1 MHSFSLGERT
11 WQMNGGHVL
20 VEGLVAHGVNTA
32 FAVPGESYLEVLD
45 ALYEKSDQIRLIG
58 CRQEGGAAY
67 MAEAYGRLTG
77 QPGICFVTRGPGATN
92 ASIGIHTAAQG
103 STPLVLFIGQVPT
116 SHQGYEAFQEMDY
129 TAFFGGVAKWVTEV
143 THPDQIPEIIN
154 HAFTVATSDRPGPVV
169 IALPED
175 VLREETEKKI
185 IPVTPI
191 KDNSISEQEVQ
202 EIMANLQEA
211 KKPVL
216 LVGGG
221 GWTATGRENLCRF
234 AEKQN
239 LPVVV
244 GFRRQ
249 DLMDNNSSC
258 YAGEAGVAMPPAVRQ
273 TLDEADVLLA
283 VGVRFG
289 EMTTD
294 AYTLFQ
300 DRKQK
305 ILHVHSSEA
314 EFDKVIKADLHI
326 RSNPNLAI
334 AELLEMPNLG
344 EGRELWREETRNR
357 FLSTHIVPATAIGV
371 DMAAATAYLQEVLPE
386 DVIITN
392 GAGNFSV
399 WPNKFFYYG
408 SKARLLA
415 PQNGTM
421 GYGLP
426 AAISAKVAAPERV
439 VVCFAGDGDF
449 QMNMQELGSA
459 MQEEAQPIVL
469 IVNNSMYGT
478 IRMHQERRYP
488 ARVVGTDI
496 KNPDFVSIARAYGFY
511 SERVANIEEFKTAF
525 DNALSSK
532 TGAVLDLVVDPEML
546 TPQQSITQARLL
558 NER

>member
-1 MHSFSLGERT
+1 
-11 WQMNGGHVL
+11 MNGGHLL
-20 VEGLVAHGVNTA
+20 VEGLVSHGVNTA

-103 STPLVLFIGQVPT
+103 STPLILFIGQVPT
-116 SHQGYEAFQEMDY
+116 SHLGYEAFQEMDY
-129 TAFFGGVAKWVTEV
+129 TAFFGGIAKWVTEI
-143 THPDQIPEIIN
+143 THPDQIPEVIN
-154 HAFTVATSDRPGPVV
+154 KAFRIATSDRPGPVV

-175 VLREETEKKI
+175 VLGEETEKTI
-185 IPVTPI
+185 IPFELT
-191 KDNSISEQEVQ
+191 KDHSISEQEVQ
-202 EIMANLQEA
+202 EIMTILEEA

-216 LVGGG
+216 LAGGG
-221 GWTATGRENLCRF
+221 GWTTIGRENLCRF

-258 YAGEAGVAMPPAVRQ
+258 YAGEAGVAMPPPVRQ
-273 TLDEADVLLA
+273 TLDEADVILA

-289 EMTTD
+289 EMTTN

-300 DRKQK
+300 NQSQK
-305 ILHVHSSEA
+305 ILHVHASEA
-314 EFDKVIKADLHI
+314 EFDKVVKADLHI
-326 RSNPNLAI
+326 RSNPNLAV
-334 AELLEMPNLG
+334 AALLEMPSIADSK
-344 EGRELWREETRNR
+344 EQWREETRNR
-357 FLSTHIVPATAIGV
+357 FLSTHKVPTAITGV

-399 WPNKFFYYG
+399 WPNKFFLYG
-408 SKARLLA
+408 SSARLLA

-421 GYGLP
+421 GYGVP

-459 MQEEAQPIVL
+459 AQEEAQPIVL

-488 ARVVGTDI
+488 ERVVGTDI

-511 SERVANIEEFKTAF
+511 SEQVTSIEEFKAAF
-525 DNALSSK
+525 DNALDSK
-532 TGAVLDLVVDPEML
+532 TGAVLDLIVDPEML
-546 TPQQSITQARLL
+546 TPQQSITQVRS
-558 NER
+558 RQG

>member
-1 MHSFSLGERT
+1 
-11 WQMNGGHVL
+11 MNGGHLL
-20 VEGLVAHGVNTA
+20 VEGLVSHGVNTA

-77 QPGICFVTRGPGATN
+77 QPGICFVTRGPGASN
-92 ASIGIHTAAQG
+92 ASIGVHTAAQG
-103 STPLVLFIGQVPT
+103 STPLILFIGQVPT
-116 SHQGYEAFQEMDY
+116 SHRGYEAFQEMDY
-129 TAFFGGVAKWVTEV
+129 TAFFGDTAKWVTEI
-143 THPDQIPEIIN
+143 THADQIPEVIN
-154 HAFTVATSDRPGPVV
+154 QAFTVATSDRPGPVV

-175 VLREETEKKI
+175 VLRESTEKTVI
-185 IPVTPI
+185 SFTPPE
-191 KDNSISEQEVQ
+191 DHSISEQEVQ
-202 EIMANLQEA
+202 EIMALLEEA

-221 GWTATGRENLCRF
+221 GWTTNGRENLCRF

-249 DLMDNNSSC
+249 DLMDNNSFC
-258 YAGEAGVAMPPAVRQ
+258 YAGEAGVAMPSPVRQ
-273 TLDEADVLLA
+273 TLDEADVVLA

-289 EMTTD
+289 EMTTN

-300 DRKQK
+300 NQNQNQK
-305 ILHVHSSEA
+305 ILHIHASEA
-314 EFDKVIKADLHI
+314 EFDKVIKADLHV
-326 RSNPNLAI
+326 RSNPNLAV
-334 AELLEMPNLG
+334 AALTEMPSSTD
-344 EGRELWREETRNR
+344 GREQWREEARNR
-357 FLSTHIVPATAIGV
+357 FLSTHKVPVATTGV

-399 WPNKFFYYG
+399 WPNKFFLYG
-408 SKARLLA
+408 SNARLLA

-426 AAISAKVAAPERV
+426 AAIAAKVVDPERA

-459 MQEEAQPIVL
+459 TQEEAQPIVL

-488 ARVVGTDI
+488 ERVVGTNI

-511 SERVANIEEFKTAF
+511 SEQVTSIEEFKAAF
-525 DNALSSK
+525 DKALNSR
-532 TGAVLDLVVDPEML
+532 TGAVLDLIVDPEML
-546 TPQQSITQARLL
+546 TPQQSITQARS
-558 NER
+558 RQG

>member
-1 MHSFSLGERT
+1 
-11 WQMNGGHVL
+11 MNGGHVL

-92 ASIGIHTAAQG
+92 ASIGVHTAAQG
-103 STPLVLFIGQVPT
+103 STPLILFIGQVPT

-143 THPDQIPEIIN
+143 THPDQIPETIN

-175 VLREETEKKI
+175 VLGEETEKKI

-221 GWTATGRENLCRF
+221 GWTAIGRENLCRF

-258 YAGEAGVAMPPAVRQ
+258 YAGEAGVAMPPPVRQ

-300 DRKQK
+300 DKKQK
-305 ILHVHSSEA
+305 IIHVHSSEA

-334 AELLEMPNLG
+334 AELLEMPNLE
-344 EGRELWREETRNR
+344 EGREQWREETRNR
-357 FLSTHIVPATAIGV
+357 FLSTHIVPAATIGV

-386 DVIITN
+386 DAIITN

-408 SKARLLA
+408 PKARLLA

-511 SERVANIEEFKTAF
+511 SERVANIEEFKAAF
-525 DNALSSK
+525 DNALNSK

>member
-1 MHSFSLGERT
+1 
-11 WQMNGGHVL
+11 MNGGHVL

-103 STPLVLFIGQVPT
+103 STPLILFIGQVPT

-143 THPDQIPEIIN
+143 THPDQIPETIN

-221 GWTATGRENLCRF
+221 GWTATGRENLCCF

-258 YAGEAGVAMPPAVRQ
+258 YAGEAGVAMPSAVRQ

-357 FLSTHIVPATAIGV
+357 FLSTHIVPAATIGV

-421 GYGLP
+421 GYGIP

-496 KNPDFVSIARAYGFY
+496 KNPDFISIARAYGFY
-511 SERVANIEEFKTAF
+511 SERVTNIEEFKTAF
-525 DNALSSK
+525 DNALNSK

>member
-1 MHSFSLGERT
+1 
-11 WQMNGGHVL
+11 MNGGHLL
-20 VEGLVAHGVNTA
+20 VEGLASHGVNTA

-92 ASIGIHTAAQG
+92 ASIGVHTAAQG
-103 STPLVLFIGQVPT
+103 STPLILFIGQVPT
-116 SHQGYEAFQEMDY
+116 SHLGYEAFQEMDY
-129 TAFFGGVAKWVTEV
+129 TAFFGGIAKWVTEI
-143 THPDQIPEIIN
+143 THPDQIPEVIN
-154 HAFTVATSDRPGPVV
+154 KAFKIATSDRPGPVV

-175 VLREETEKKI
+175 VLREKTEKTI
-185 IPVTPI
+185 IPFEPT
-191 KDNSISEQEVQ
+191 KDHSISEQEVQ
-202 EIMANLQEA
+202 EIMTILQEA

-216 LVGGG
+216 LAGGG
-221 GWTATGRENLCRF
+221 GWTTRGRENLCRF

-258 YAGEAGVAMPPAVRQ
+258 YAGEAGVAMPPPVRQ
-273 TLDEADVLLA
+273 TLDEADVILA

-289 EMTTD
+289 EMTTN

-300 DRKQK
+300 NQSQK
-305 ILHVHSSEA
+305 ILHIHASEA
-314 EFDKVIKADLHI
+314 EFDKVVKADLHI
-326 RSNPNLAI
+326 RSNPNLAV
-334 AELLEMPNLG
+334 AALLGTPSMADTKEQ
-344 EGRELWREETRNR
+344 WREETRNR
-357 FLSTHIVPATAIGV
+357 FLSTHKVPTAITGV

-399 WPNKFFYYG
+399 WPNKFFLYG
-408 SKARLLA
+408 SSARLLA

-421 GYGLP
+421 GYGVP
-426 AAISAKVAAPERV
+426 AAVSAKVAAPERV

-459 MQEEAQPIVL
+459 AQEDAQPIVL

-488 ARVVGTDI
+488 ERVVGTDI

-511 SERVANIEEFKTAF
+511 SEQVTSIEEFKAAF
-525 DNALSSK
+525 DNALDSK
-532 TGAVLDLVVDPEML
+532 TGAVLDLIVDPEML
-546 TPQQSITQARLL
+546 TPQQSITQARSVH
-558 NER
+558 ER

>member
-1 MHSFSLGERT
+1 
-11 WQMNGGHVL
+11 MNGGHLL
-20 VEGLVAHGVNTA
+20 VEGLVSHGVNTA

-45 ALYEKSDQIRLIG
+45 ALYEKSDQIRLVG

-92 ASIGIHTAAQG
+92 ASIGVHTAAQG
-103 STPLVLFIGQVPT
+103 STPLILFIGQVPT
-116 SHQGYEAFQEMDY
+116 SHLGYEAFQEMDY
-129 TAFFGGVAKWVTEV
+129 TAFFGGIAKWVTEI
-143 THPDQIPEIIN
+143 THPDQIPEVIN
-154 HAFTVATSDRPGPVV
+154 KAFKIATSDRPGPVV

-175 VLREETEKKI
+175 VLGEKTEKTI
-185 IPVTPI
+185 IPFEPT
-191 KDNSISEQEVQ
+191 KDHSISEQEVQ
-202 EIMANLQEA
+202 EIMTILQEA

-216 LVGGG
+216 LAGGG
-221 GWTATGRENLCRF
+221 GWTTIGRENLCRF

-258 YAGEAGVAMPPAVRQ
+258 YAGEAGVAMPPPVRQ
-273 TLDEADVLLA
+273 TLDEADVILA

-289 EMTTD
+289 EMTTN

-300 DRKQK
+300 NQSQK
-305 ILHVHSSEA
+305 ILHIHASEA
-314 EFDKVIKADLHI
+314 EFDKVVKADLHI
-326 RSNPNLAI
+326 RSNSNLAV
-334 AELLEMPNLG
+334 AALLEMPSIADTKKQ
-344 EGRELWREETRNR
+344 WREETRNR
-357 FLSTHIVPATAIGV
+357 FLSTHKVPTATTGV

-399 WPNKFFYYG
+399 WPNKFFLYG
-408 SKARLLA
+408 SSARLLA

-421 GYGLP
+421 GYGVP

-488 ARVVGTDI
+488 ERVVGTDI

-511 SERVANIEEFKTAF
+511 SEQVTSIEEFKTAF
-525 DNALSSK
+525 DNALDSK
-532 TGAVLDLVVDPEML
+532 TGAVLDLIVDPEML
-546 TPQQSITQARLL
+546 TPQQSITQARS
-558 NER
+558 RQG

>member
-1 MHSFSLGERT
+1 
-11 WQMNGGHVL
+11 MNGGHLL
-20 VEGLVAHGVNTA
+20 VEGLVSHGVNTA

-103 STPLVLFIGQVPT
+103 STPLILFIGQVPT
-116 SHQGYEAFQEMDY
+116 SHLGYEAFQEMDY
-129 TAFFGGVAKWVTEV
+129 TAFFGGIAKWVTEI
-143 THPDQIPEIIN
+143 THPDQIPEVIN
-154 HAFTVATSDRPGPVV
+154 KAFRIATSDRPGPVV

-175 VLREETEKKI
+175 VLGEETEKTI
-185 IPVTPI
+185 IPFELT
-191 KDNSISEQEVQ
+191 KDHSISEQEVQ
-202 EIMANLQEA
+202 EIMTILAEA

-216 LVGGG
+216 LAGGG
-221 GWTATGRENLCRF
+221 GWTTIGRENLCRF

-258 YAGEAGVAMPPAVRQ
+258 YAGEAGVAMPPPVRQ
-273 TLDEADVLLA
+273 TLDEADVILA

-289 EMTTD
+289 EMTTN

-300 DRKQK
+300 NQSQK
-305 ILHVHSSEA
+305 ILHVHASEA
-314 EFDKVIKADLHI
+314 EFDKVVKADLHI
-326 RSNPNLAI
+326 RSNPNLAV
-334 AELLEMPNLG
+334 AALLEMPSIADSK
-344 EGRELWREETRNR
+344 EQWREETRNR
-357 FLSTHIVPATAIGV
+357 FLSTHKVPTAITGV

-399 WPNKFFYYG
+399 WPNKFFLYG
-408 SKARLLA
+408 SSARLLA

-421 GYGLP
+421 GYGVP

-459 MQEEAQPIVL
+459 AQEEAQPIVL

-488 ARVVGTDI
+488 ERVVGTDI

-511 SERVANIEEFKTAF
+511 SEQVTSIEEFKAAF
-525 DNALSSK
+525 DNALDSK
-532 TGAVLDLVVDPEML
+532 TGAVLDLIVDPEML
-546 TPQQSITQARLL
+546 TPQQSITQVRS
-558 NER
+558 RQG

>member
-1 MHSFSLGERT
+1 
-11 WQMNGGHVL
+11 MNGGHLL
-20 VEGLVAHGVNTA
+20 VEGLVSHGVNTA

-45 ALYEKSDQIRLIG
+45 ALYEKSDQIRLVG

-103 STPLVLFIGQVPT
+103 STPLILFIGQVPT
-116 SHQGYEAFQEMDY
+116 SHLGFEAFQEMDY
-129 TAFFGGVAKWVTEV
+129 TAFFGGIAKWVTEI
-143 THPDQIPEIIN
+143 THPDQIPEVIN
-154 HAFTVATSDRPGPVV
+154 KAFRIATSDRPGPVV

-175 VLREETEKKI
+175 VLGEETEKTI
-185 IPVTPI
+185 IPFELT
-191 KDNSISEQEVQ
+191 KDHSISEQEVQ
-202 EIMANLQEA
+202 EIMTILEEA

-216 LVGGG
+216 LAGGG
-221 GWTATGRENLCRF
+221 GWTTIGRENLCRF

-258 YAGEAGVAMPPAVRQ
+258 YAGEAGVAMPPPVRQ
-273 TLDEADVLLA
+273 TLDEADVILA

-289 EMTTD
+289 EMTTN

-300 DRKQK
+300 NQSQK
-305 ILHVHSSEA
+305 ILHVHASEA
-314 EFDKVIKADLHI
+314 EFDKVVKADLHI
-326 RSNPNLAI
+326 RSNPNLAV
-334 AELLEMPNLG
+334 AALLEMPSIADSK
-344 EGRELWREETRNR
+344 EQWREETRNR
-357 FLSTHIVPATAIGV
+357 FLSTHKVPTAITGV

-399 WPNKFFYYG
+399 WPNKFFLYG
-408 SKARLLA
+408 SSARLLA

-421 GYGLP
+421 GYGVP

-488 ARVVGTDI
+488 ERVVGTDI

-511 SERVANIEEFKTAF
+511 SEQVTSIEEFKAAF
-525 DNALSSK
+525 DNALDSK
-532 TGAVLDLVVDPEML
+532 TGAVLDLIVDPEML
-546 TPQQSITQARLL
+546 TPQQSITQVRS
-558 NER
+558 RQG

>member
-1 MHSFSLGERT
+1 
-11 WQMNGGHVL
+11 MNGGHLL
-20 VEGLVAHGVNTA
+20 VEGLVSHGVNTA

-45 ALYEKSDQIRLIG
+45 ALYEKSDQIRLVG

-103 STPLVLFIGQVPT
+103 STPLILFIGQVPT
-116 SHQGYEAFQEMDY
+116 SHLGYEAFQEMDY
-129 TAFFGGVAKWVTEV
+129 TAFFGGIAKWVTEI
-143 THPDQIPEIIN
+143 THPDQIPEVIN
-154 HAFTVATSDRPGPVV
+154 KAFRIATSDRPGPVV

-175 VLREETEKKI
+175 VLGEETEKTI
-185 IPVTPI
+185 IPFELT
-191 KDNSISEQEVQ
+191 KDHSISEQEVQ
-202 EIMANLQEA
+202 EIMTILEEA

-216 LVGGG
+216 LAGGG
-221 GWTATGRENLCRF
+221 GWTTIGRENLCRF

-258 YAGEAGVAMPPAVRQ
+258 YAGEAGVAMPPPVRQ
-273 TLDEADVLLA
+273 TLDEADVILA

-289 EMTTD
+289 EMTTN

-300 DRKQK
+300 NQSQK
-305 ILHVHSSEA
+305 ILHVHASEA
-314 EFDKVIKADLHI
+314 EFDKVVKADLHI
-326 RSNPNLAI
+326 RSNPNLAV
-334 AELLEMPNLG
+334 AALLEMPSIADSK
-344 EGRELWREETRNR
+344 EQWREETRNR
-357 FLSTHIVPATAIGV
+357 FLSTHKVPTAITGV

-399 WPNKFFYYG
+399 WPNKFFLYG
-408 SKARLLA
+408 SSARLLA

-421 GYGLP
+421 GYGVP

-459 MQEEAQPIVL
+459 AQEEAQPIVL

-488 ARVVGTDI
+488 ERVVGTDI

-511 SERVANIEEFKTAF
+511 SEQVTSIEEFKAAF
-525 DNALSSK
+525 DNALDSE
-532 TGAVLDLVVDPEML
+532 TGAVLDLIVDPEML
-546 TPQQSITQARLL
+546 TPQQSITQVRS
-558 NER
+558 RQG

>member
-1 MHSFSLGERT
+1 
-11 WQMNGGHVL
+11 MNGGHLL
-20 VEGLVAHGVNTA
+20 VEGLVSHGVNTA

-45 ALYEKSDQIRLIG
+45 ALYEKSDQIRLVG

-103 STPLVLFIGQVPT
+103 STPLILFIGQVPT
-116 SHQGYEAFQEMDY
+116 SHLGYEAFQEMDY
-129 TAFFGGVAKWVTEV
+129 TAFFGGIAKWVTEI
-143 THPDQIPEIIN
+143 THPDQIPEVIN
-154 HAFTVATSDRPGPVV
+154 KAFRIATSDRPGPVV

-175 VLREETEKKI
+175 VLGEETEKTI
-185 IPVTPI
+185 IPFELT
-191 KDNSISEQEVQ
+191 KDHSISEQEVQ
-202 EIMANLQEA
+202 EIMTILEEA

-216 LVGGG
+216 LAGGG
-221 GWTATGRENLCRF
+221 GWTTIGRENLCRF

-258 YAGEAGVAMPPAVRQ
+258 YAGEAGVAMPPPVRQ
-273 TLDEADVLLA
+273 TLDEADVILA

-289 EMTTD
+289 EMTTN

-300 DRKQK
+300 NQSQK
-305 ILHVHSSEA
+305 ILHVHASEA
-314 EFDKVIKADLHI
+314 EFDKVVKADLHI
-326 RSNPNLAI
+326 RSNPNLAV
-334 AELLEMPNLG
+334 AALLEMPSIADSK
-344 EGRELWREETRNR
+344 EQWREETRNR
-357 FLSTHIVPATAIGV
+357 FLSTHKVPTAITGV
-371 DMAAATAYLQEVLPE
+371 DMAAATAYLQEILPE

-399 WPNKFFYYG
+399 WPNKFFLYG
-408 SKARLLA
+408 SGARLLA

-421 GYGLP
+421 GYGVP

-459 MQEEAQPIVL
+459 AQEEAQPIVL

-488 ARVVGTDI
+488 ERVVGTDI

-511 SERVANIEEFKTAF
+511 SEQVTSIEEFKAAF
-525 DNALSSK
+525 DNALDSK
-532 TGAVLDLVVDPEML
+532 TGAVLDLIVDPEML
-546 TPQQSITQARLL
+546 TPQQSITQTRS
-558 NER
+558 RQG

>member
-1 MHSFSLGERT
+1 
-11 WQMNGGHVL
+11 MNGGHLL
-20 VEGLVAHGVNTA
+20 VEGLVSHGVNTA

-45 ALYEKSDQIRLIG
+45 ALYEKSDQIRLVG

-103 STPLVLFIGQVPT
+103 STPLILFIGQVPT
-116 SHQGYEAFQEMDY
+116 SHLGYEAFQEMDY
-129 TAFFGGVAKWVTEV
+129 TAFFGGIAKWVTEI
-143 THPDQIPEIIN
+143 THPDQIPEVIN
-154 HAFTVATSDRPGPVV
+154 KAFRIATSDRPGPVV

-175 VLREETEKKI
+175 VLGEETEKTI
-185 IPVTPI
+185 IPFELT
-191 KDNSISEQEVQ
+191 KDHSISEQEVQ
-202 EIMANLQEA
+202 EIMTILEEA

-216 LVGGG
+216 LAGGG
-221 GWTATGRENLCRF
+221 GWTTIGRENLCRF

-258 YAGEAGVAMPPAVRQ
+258 YAGEAGVAMPPPVRQ
-273 TLDEADVLLA
+273 TLDEADVILA

-289 EMTTD
+289 EMTTN

-300 DRKQK
+300 NQSQK
-305 ILHVHSSEA
+305 ILHVHASEA
-314 EFDKVIKADLHI
+314 EFDKVVKADLHI
-326 RSNPNLAI
+326 RSNPNLAV
-334 AELLEMPNLG
+334 AALLEMPSIADSK
-344 EGRELWREETRNR
+344 EQWREETRNR
-357 FLSTHIVPATAIGV
+357 FLSTHKVPTAITGV

-399 WPNKFFYYG
+399 WPNKFFLYG
-408 SKARLLA
+408 SSARLLA

-421 GYGLP
+421 GYGVP

-459 MQEEAQPIVL
+459 AQEEAQPIVL

-488 ARVVGTDI
+488 ERVVGTDI

-511 SERVANIEEFKTAF
+511 SEQVTSIEEFKAAF
-525 DNALSSK
+525 DNALDSK
-532 TGAVLDLVVDPEML
+532 TGAVLDLIVDPEML
-546 TPQQSITQARLL
+546 TPQQSITQARS
-558 NER
+558 RQG

>member
-1 MHSFSLGERT
+1 
-11 WQMNGGHVL
+11 MNGGHLL
-20 VEGLVAHGVNTA
+20 VEGLVSHGANTA

-92 ASIGIHTAAQG
+92 ASIGVHTAAQG
-103 STPLVLFIGQVPT
+103 STPLILFIGQVPT
-116 SHQGYEAFQEMDY
+116 SHLGYEAFQEMDY
-129 TAFFGGVAKWVTEV
+129 TAFFGGIAKWVTEI
-143 THPDQIPEIIN
+143 THPDQIPEVIN
-154 HAFTVATSDRPGPVV
+154 KAFKIATSDRPGPVV

-175 VLREETEKKI
+175 VLREKTEKTI
-185 IPVTPI
+185 IPFEPT
-191 KDNSISEQEVQ
+191 KDHSISEQEVQ
-202 EIMANLQEA
+202 EIMTTLQEA

-216 LVGGG
+216 LAGGG
-221 GWTATGRENLCRF
+221 GWTTIGRENLCRF

-258 YAGEAGVAMPPAVRQ
+258 YAGEAGVAMPPPVRQ
-273 TLDEADVLLA
+273 TLDEADVILA

-289 EMTTD
+289 EMTTN

-300 DRKQK
+300 NQSQK
-305 ILHVHSSEA
+305 ILHIHASEA
-314 EFDKVIKADLHI
+314 EFDKVVKADLHI
-326 RSNPNLAI
+326 RSNPNLAV
-334 AELLEMPNLG
+334 AALLEMPSIADTK
-344 EGRELWREETRNR
+344 EQWREETRNR
-357 FLSTHIVPATAIGV
+357 FLSTHKVPTAITGV
-371 DMAAATAYLQEVLPE
+371 DMAAATAYLQEILPE

-399 WPNKFFYYG
+399 WPNKFFLYG
-408 SKARLLA
+408 SSARLLA

-421 GYGLP
+421 GYGVP

-488 ARVVGTDI
+488 ERVVGTDI

-511 SERVANIEEFKTAF
+511 SEQVTSIEEFKAAF
-525 DNALSSK
+525 DNALDSK
-532 TGAVLDLVVDPEML
+532 TGAVLDLIVDPEML
-546 TPQQSITQARLL
+546 TPQQSITQARS
-558 NER
+558 RQG

>member
-1 MHSFSLGERT
+1 
-11 WQMNGGHVL
+11 MNGGHVL

-92 ASIGIHTAAQG
+92 ASIGVHTAAQG
-103 STPLVLFIGQVPT
+103 STPLILFIGQVPT

-185 IPVTPI
+185 IPVAPI

-221 GWTATGRENLCRF
+221 GWTAIGRENLCRF

-357 FLSTHIVPATAIGV
+357 FLSTHIVPSATIGV
-371 DMAAATAYLQEVLPE
+371 DMAAVTAYLQEVLPE

-525 DNALSSK
+525 DNALNSK

>member
-1 MHSFSLGERT
+1 
-11 WQMNGGHVL
+11 MNGGHLL
-20 VEGLVAHGVNTA
+20 VEGLVSHGVNTA

-45 ALYEKSDQIRLIG
+45 ALYEKSDQIRLVG

-103 STPLVLFIGQVPT
+103 STPLILFIGQVPT
-116 SHQGYEAFQEMDY
+116 SHLGYEAFQEMDY
-129 TAFFGGVAKWVTEV
+129 TAFFGGIAKWVTEI
-143 THPDQIPEIIN
+143 THPDQIPEVIN
-154 HAFTVATSDRPGPVV
+154 KAFRIATSDRPGPVV

-175 VLREETEKKI
+175 VLGEETEKTI
-185 IPVTPI
+185 IPFELT
-191 KDNSISEQEVQ
+191 KDHSISEQEVQ
-202 EIMANLQEA
+202 EIMTILEEA

-216 LVGGG
+216 LAGGG
-221 GWTATGRENLCRF
+221 GWTTIGRENLCRF

-258 YAGEAGVAMPPAVRQ
+258 YAGEAGVAMPPPVRQ
-273 TLDEADVLLA
+273 TLDEADVILA

-289 EMTTD
+289 EMTTN

-300 DRKQK
+300 NQSQK
-305 ILHVHSSEA
+305 ILHVHASEA
-314 EFDKVIKADLHI
+314 EFDKVVKADLHI
-326 RSNPNLAI
+326 RSNPNLAV
-334 AELLEMPNLG
+334 AALLEMPSIADSK
-344 EGRELWREETRNR
+344 EQWREETRNR
-357 FLSTHIVPATAIGV
+357 FLSTHKVPTAITGV

-399 WPNKFFYYG
+399 WPNKFFLYG
-408 SKARLLA
+408 SSARLLA

-421 GYGLP
+421 GYGVP

-488 ARVVGTDI
+488 ERVVGTDI

-511 SERVANIEEFKTAF
+511 SEQVTSIEEFKAAF
-525 DNALSSK
+525 DNALDSK
-532 TGAVLDLVVDPEML
+532 TGAVLDLIVDPEML
-546 TPQQSITQARLL
+546 TPQQSITQVRS
-558 NER
+558 RQG

>member
-1 MHSFSLGERT
+1 
-11 WQMNGGHVL
+11 MNGGHLL
-20 VEGLVAHGVNTA
+20 VEGLASHGVNTA

-92 ASIGIHTAAQG
+92 ASIGVHTAAQG
-103 STPLVLFIGQVPT
+103 STPLILFIGQVPT
-116 SHQGYEAFQEMDY
+116 SHLGYEAFQEMDY
-129 TAFFGGVAKWVTEV
+129 TAFFGGIAKWVTEI
-143 THPDQIPEIIN
+143 THPDQIPEVIN
-154 HAFTVATSDRPGPVV
+154 KAFKIATSDRPGPVV

-175 VLREETEKKI
+175 VLREKTEKTI
-185 IPVTPI
+185 IPLEPT
-191 KDNSISEQEVQ
+191 KDHSISEQEVQ
-202 EIMANLQEA
+202 EIMTILQEA

-216 LVGGG
+216 LAGGG
-221 GWTATGRENLCRF
+221 GWTTRGRENLCRF

-258 YAGEAGVAMPPAVRQ
+258 YAGEAGVAMPPPVRQ
-273 TLDEADVLLA
+273 TLDEADVILA
-283 VGVRFG
+283 IGVRFG
-289 EMTTD
+289 EMTTN

-300 DRKQK
+300 NQSQK
-305 ILHVHSSEA
+305 ILHIHASEA
-314 EFDKVIKADLHI
+314 EFDKVVKADLHI
-326 RSNPNLAI
+326 RSNPNLAV
-334 AELLEMPNLG
+334 AALLGTPSMADTKEQ
-344 EGRELWREETRNR
+344 WREETRNR
-357 FLSTHIVPATAIGV
+357 FLSTHKVPTAITGV

-399 WPNKFFYYG
+399 WPNKFFLYG
-408 SKARLLA
+408 SSARLLA

-421 GYGLP
+421 GYGVP

-459 MQEEAQPIVL
+459 AQEDAQPIVL

-488 ARVVGTDI
+488 ERVVGTDI

-511 SERVANIEEFKTAF
+511 SEQVTSIEEFKAAF
-525 DNALSSK
+525 DNALDSK
-532 TGAVLDLVVDPEML
+532 TGAVLDLIVDPEML
-546 TPQQSITQARLL
+546 TPQQSITQARSVH
-558 NER
+558 ER

>member
-1 MHSFSLGERT
+1 
-11 WQMNGGHVL
+11 MNGGHLL
-20 VEGLVAHGVNTA
+20 VEGLVSHGVNTA

-45 ALYEKSDQIRLIG
+45 ALYEKSDQIRLVG

-103 STPLVLFIGQVPT
+103 STPLILFIGQVPT
-116 SHQGYEAFQEMDY
+116 SHLGFEAFQEMDY
-129 TAFFGGVAKWVTEV
+129 TAFFGGIAKWVTEI
-143 THPDQIPEIIN
+143 THPDQIPEVIN
-154 HAFTVATSDRPGPVV
+154 KAFRIATSDRPGPVV

-175 VLREETEKKI
+175 VLGEETEKTI
-185 IPVTPI
+185 IPFELT
-191 KDNSISEQEVQ
+191 KDHSISEQEVQ
-202 EIMANLQEA
+202 EIMTILEEA

-216 LVGGG
+216 LAGGG
-221 GWTATGRENLCRF
+221 GWTTIGRENLCRF

-258 YAGEAGVAMPPAVRQ
+258 YAGEAGVAMPPPVRQ
-273 TLDEADVLLA
+273 TLDEADVILA

-289 EMTTD
+289 EMTTN

-300 DRKQK
+300 NQSQK
-305 ILHVHSSEA
+305 ILHVHASEA
-314 EFDKVIKADLHI
+314 EFDKVVKADLHI
-326 RSNPNLAI
+326 RSNPNLAV
-334 AELLEMPNLG
+334 AALLEMPSIADSK
-344 EGRELWREETRNR
+344 EQWREETRNR
-357 FLSTHIVPATAIGV
+357 FLSTHKVPTAITGV

-399 WPNKFFYYG
+399 WPNKFFLYG
-408 SKARLLA
+408 SSARLLA

-421 GYGLP
+421 GYGVP
-426 AAISAKVAAPERV
+426 AAISAKVVAPERV

-459 MQEEAQPIVL
+459 AQEEAQPIVL

-488 ARVVGTDI
+488 ERVVGTDI

-511 SERVANIEEFKTAF
+511 SEQVTSIEEFKAAF
-525 DNALSSK
+525 DNALDSK
-532 TGAVLDLVVDPEML
+532 TGAVLDLIVDPEML
-546 TPQQSITQARLL
+546 TPQQSITQVRS
-558 NER
+558 RQG

>member
-1 MHSFSLGERT
+1 
-11 WQMNGGHVL
+11 MNGGHLL
-20 VEGLVAHGVNTA
+20 VEGLVSHGVNTA

-45 ALYEKSDQIRLIG
+45 ALYEKSDQIRLVG

-92 ASIGIHTAAQG
+92 ASIGVHTAAQG
-103 STPLVLFIGQVPT
+103 STPLILFIGQVPT
-116 SHQGYEAFQEMDY
+116 SHLGYEAFQEMDY
-129 TAFFGGVAKWVTEV
+129 TAFFGGIAKWVTEI
-143 THPDQIPEIIN
+143 THPDQIPEVIN
-154 HAFTVATSDRPGPVV
+154 KAFKIATSDRPGPVV

-175 VLREETEKKI
+175 VLREKTEKTI
-185 IPVTPI
+185 IPFEPT
-191 KDNSISEQEVQ
+191 KDHSISEQEVQ
-202 EIMANLQEA
+202 EIMTILQEA

-216 LVGGG
+216 LAGGG
-221 GWTATGRENLCRF
+221 GWTTIGRENLCCF

-258 YAGEAGVAMPPAVRQ
+258 YAGEAGVAMPPPVRQ
-273 TLDEADVLLA
+273 TLDEADVILA

-289 EMTTD
+289 EMTTN

-300 DRKQK
+300 NQSQK
-305 ILHVHSSEA
+305 ILHIHASEA
-314 EFDKVIKADLHI
+314 EFDKVVKADLHI
-326 RSNPNLAI
+326 RSNPNLAV
-334 AELLEMPNLG
+334 AALLEMPSMSDAK
-344 EGRELWREETRNR
+344 EQWREETRNR
-357 FLSTHIVPATAIGV
+357 FLSTHKVPAAITGV

-399 WPNKFFYYG
+399 WPNKFFLYG
-408 SKARLLA
+408 SSARLLA

-421 GYGLP
+421 GYGVP

-459 MQEEAQPIVL
+459 AQEDAQPIVL

-488 ARVVGTDI
+488 ERVVGTDI

-511 SERVANIEEFKTAF
+511 SEQVANFEEFKTAF
-525 DNALSSK
+525 DNALDSK
-532 TGAVLDLVVDPEML
+532 TGAVLDLIVDPEML
-546 TPQQSITQARLL
+546 TPQQSITQARSL

>member
-1 MHSFSLGERT
+1 
-11 WQMNGGHVL
+11 MNGGHLL
-20 VEGLVAHGVNTA
+20 VEGLVSHGVNTA

-45 ALYEKSDQIRLIG
+45 ALYEKSDQIRLVG

-103 STPLVLFIGQVPT
+103 STPLILFIGQVPT
-116 SHQGYEAFQEMDY
+116 SHLGFEAFQEMDY
-129 TAFFGGVAKWVTEV
+129 TAFFGGIAKWVTEI
-143 THPDQIPEIIN
+143 THPDQIPEVIN
-154 HAFTVATSDRPGPVV
+154 KAFRIATSDRPGPVV

-175 VLREETEKKI
+175 VLGEETEKTI
-185 IPVTPI
+185 IPFELT
-191 KDNSISEQEVQ
+191 KDHSISEQEVQ
-202 EIMANLQEA
+202 EIMTILEEA

-216 LVGGG
+216 LAGGG
-221 GWTATGRENLCRF
+221 GWTTIGRENLCRF

-258 YAGEAGVAMPPAVRQ
+258 YAGEAGVAMPPPVRQ
-273 TLDEADVLLA
+273 TLDEADVILA

-289 EMTTD
+289 EMTTN

-300 DRKQK
+300 NQSQK
-305 ILHVHSSEA
+305 ILHVHASEA
-314 EFDKVIKADLHI
+314 EFDKVVKADLHI
-326 RSNPNLAI
+326 RSNPNLAV
-334 AELLEMPNLG
+334 AALLEMPSIADSK
-344 EGRELWREETRNR
+344 EQWREETRNR
-357 FLSTHIVPATAIGV
+357 FLSTHKVPTAITGV

-399 WPNKFFYYG
+399 WPNKFFLYG
-408 SKARLLA
+408 SSARLLA

-421 GYGLP
+421 GYGVP

-459 MQEEAQPIVL
+459 AQEEAQPIVL

-488 ARVVGTDI
+488 ERVVGTDI

-511 SERVANIEEFKTAF
+511 SEQVTSIEEFKAAF
-525 DNALSSK
+525 DNALNSK
-532 TGAVLDLVVDPEML
+532 TGAVLDLIVDPEML
-546 TPQQSITQARLL
+546 TPQQSITQVRS
-558 NER
+558 RQG

>member
-1 MHSFSLGERT
+1 
-11 WQMNGGHVL
+11 MNGGHLL
-20 VEGLVAHGVNTA
+20 VEGLVSHGVNTV

-45 ALYEKSDQIRLIG
+45 ALYEKSDQIRLVG

-103 STPLVLFIGQVPT
+103 STPLILFIGQVPT
-116 SHQGYEAFQEMDY
+116 SHLGFEAFQEMDY
-129 TAFFGGVAKWVTEV
+129 TAFFGGIAKWVTEI
-143 THPDQIPEIIN
+143 THPDQIPEVIN
-154 HAFTVATSDRPGPVV
+154 KAFRIATSDRPGPVV

-175 VLREETEKKI
+175 VLGEETEKTI
-185 IPVTPI
+185 IPFELT
-191 KDNSISEQEVQ
+191 KDHSISEQEVQ
-202 EIMANLQEA
+202 EIMTILEEA

-216 LVGGG
+216 LAGGG
-221 GWTATGRENLCRF
+221 GWTTIGRENLCRF

-258 YAGEAGVAMPPAVRQ
+258 YAGEAGVAMPPPVRQ
-273 TLDEADVLLA
+273 TLDEADVILA

-289 EMTTD
+289 EMTTN

-300 DRKQK
+300 NQSQK
-305 ILHVHSSEA
+305 ILHVHASEA
-314 EFDKVIKADLHI
+314 EFDKVVKADLHI
-326 RSNPNLAI
+326 RSNPNLAV
-334 AELLEMPNLG
+334 AALLEMPSIADSK
-344 EGRELWREETRNR
+344 EQWREETRNR
-357 FLSTHIVPATAIGV
+357 FLSTHKVPTAITGV

-399 WPNKFFYYG
+399 WPNKFFLYG
-408 SKARLLA
+408 SSARLLA

-421 GYGLP
+421 GYGVP

-459 MQEEAQPIVL
+459 AQEEAQPIVL

-488 ARVVGTDI
+488 ERVVGTDI

-511 SERVANIEEFKTAF
+511 SEQVTSIEEFKAAF
-525 DNALSSK
+525 DNALDSK
-532 TGAVLDLVVDPEML
+532 TGAVLDLIVDPEML
-546 TPQQSITQARLL
+546 TPQQSITQVRS
-558 NER
+558 RQG

>member
-1 MHSFSLGERT
+1 
-11 WQMNGGHVL
+11 MNGGHLL
-20 VEGLVAHGVNTA
+20 VEGLVSHGVNTA

-45 ALYEKSDQIRLIG
+45 ALYEKSDQIRLVG

-103 STPLVLFIGQVPT
+103 STPLILFIGQVPT
-116 SHQGYEAFQEMDY
+116 SHLGFEAFQEMDY
-129 TAFFGGVAKWVTEV
+129 TAFFGGIAKWVTEI
-143 THPDQIPEIIN
+143 THPDQIPEVIN
-154 HAFTVATSDRPGPVV
+154 KAFRIATSDRPGPVV

-175 VLREETEKKI
+175 VLGEETEKTI
-185 IPVTPI
+185 IPFELT
-191 KDNSISEQEVQ
+191 KDHSISEQEVQ
-202 EIMANLQEA
+202 EIMTILEEA

-216 LVGGG
+216 LAGGG
-221 GWTATGRENLCRF
+221 GWTTIGRENLCRF

-258 YAGEAGVAMPPAVRQ
+258 YAGEAGVAMPPPVRQ
-273 TLDEADVLLA
+273 TLDEADVILA

-289 EMTTD
+289 EMTTN

-300 DRKQK
+300 NQSQK
-305 ILHVHSSEA
+305 ILHVHASEA
-314 EFDKVIKADLHI
+314 EFDKVVKADLHI
-326 RSNPNLAI
+326 RSNPNLAV
-334 AELLEMPNLG
+334 AALLEMPSIADSK
-344 EGRELWREETRNR
+344 EQWREETRNR
-357 FLSTHIVPATAIGV
+357 FLSTHKVPTAITGV

-399 WPNKFFYYG
+399 WPNKFFLYG
-408 SKARLLA
+408 SSARLLA

-421 GYGLP
+421 GYGVP

-459 MQEEAQPIVL
+459 AQEEAQPIVL

-488 ARVVGTDI
+488 ERVVGTDI

-511 SERVANIEEFKTAF
+511 SEQVTSIEEFKAAF
-525 DNALSSK
+525 DNALDSK
-532 TGAVLDLVVDPEML
+532 TGAVLDLIVDPEML
-546 TPQQSITQARLL
+546 TPQQSITQVRS
-558 NER
+558 R

>member
-1 MHSFSLGERT
+1 
-11 WQMNGGHVL
+11 MNGGHLL
-20 VEGLVAHGVNTA
+20 VEGLVSHGVNTA

-45 ALYEKSDQIRLIG
+45 ALYEKSDQIRLVG

-103 STPLVLFIGQVPT
+103 STPLILFIGQVPT
-116 SHQGYEAFQEMDY
+116 SHLGYEAFQEMDY
-129 TAFFGGVAKWVTEV
+129 TAFFGGIAKWVTEI
-143 THPDQIPEIIN
+143 THPDQIPEVIN
-154 HAFTVATSDRPGPVV
+154 KAFKIATSDRPGPVV

-175 VLREETEKKI
+175 VLGEETEKTI
-185 IPVTPI
+185 IPFELT
-191 KDNSISEQEVQ
+191 KDHSISEQEVQ
-202 EIMANLQEA
+202 EIMTILEEA

-216 LVGGG
+216 LAGGG
-221 GWTATGRENLCRF
+221 GWTTIGRENLCRF

-258 YAGEAGVAMPPAVRQ
+258 YAGEAGVAMPPPVRQ
-273 TLDEADVLLA
+273 TLDEADVILA

-289 EMTTD
+289 EMTTN

-300 DRKQK
+300 NQSQK
-305 ILHVHSSEA
+305 ILHVHASEA
-314 EFDKVIKADLHI
+314 EFDKVVKADLHI
-326 RSNPNLAI
+326 RSNPNLAV
-334 AELLEMPNLG
+334 AALLEMPSIADSKKQ
-344 EGRELWREETRNR
+344 WREETRNR
-357 FLSTHIVPATAIGV
+357 FLSTHKVPTAITGV

-399 WPNKFFYYG
+399 WPNKFFLYG
-408 SKARLLA
+408 SSARLLA

-421 GYGLP
+421 GYGVP

-459 MQEEAQPIVL
+459 AQEEAQPIVL

-488 ARVVGTDI
+488 ERVVGTDI

-511 SERVANIEEFKTAF
+511 SEQVTSIEEFKAAF
-525 DNALSSK
+525 DNALNSK
-532 TGAVLDLVVDPEML
+532 TGAVLDLIVDPEML
-546 TPQQSITQARLL
+546 TPQQSITQARS
-558 NER
+558 RQG

>member
-1 MHSFSLGERT
+1 
-11 WQMNGGHVL
+11 MNGGHLL
-20 VEGLVAHGVNTA
+20 VEGLVSHGVNTA

-92 ASIGIHTAAQG
+92 ASIGVHTAAQG
-103 STPLVLFIGQVPT
+103 STPLILFIGQVPT
-116 SHQGYEAFQEMDY
+116 SHLGYEAFQEMDY
-129 TAFFGGVAKWVTEV
+129 TAFFGGIAKWVTEI
-143 THPDQIPEIIN
+143 THPDQIPEVIN
-154 HAFTVATSDRPGPVV
+154 KAFRIATSDRPGPVV

-175 VLREETEKKI
+175 VLGEETEKTI
-185 IPVTPI
+185 IPFELT
-191 KDNSISEQEVQ
+191 KDHSISEQEVQ
-202 EIMANLQEA
+202 EIMTILEEA

-216 LVGGG
+216 LAGGG
-221 GWTATGRENLCRF
+221 GWTTIGRENLCRF

-258 YAGEAGVAMPPAVRQ
+258 YAGEAGVAMPPPVRQ
-273 TLDEADVLLA
+273 TLDEADVILA

-289 EMTTD
+289 EMTTN

-300 DRKQK
+300 NQSQK
-305 ILHVHSSEA
+305 ILHIHASEA
-314 EFDKVIKADLHI
+314 EFDKVVKADLHI
-326 RSNPNLAI
+326 RSNPNLAV
-334 AELLEMPNLG
+334 AALLEMPSIADSK
-344 EGRELWREETRNR
+344 EQWREETRNR
-357 FLSTHIVPATAIGV
+357 FLSTHKVPTAITGV

-399 WPNKFFYYG
+399 WPNKFFLYG
-408 SKARLLA
+408 SSARLLA

-421 GYGLP
+421 GYGVP

-488 ARVVGTDI
+488 ERVVGTDI

-511 SERVANIEEFKTAF
+511 SEQVTSIEEFKAAF
-525 DNALSSK
+525 DNALDSK
-532 TGAVLDLVVDPEML
+532 TGAVLDLIVDPEML
-546 TPQQSITQARLL
+546 TPQQSITQVRS
-558 NER
+558 RQG

>member
-1 MHSFSLGERT
+1 
-11 WQMNGGHVL
+11 MNGGHLL
-20 VEGLVAHGVNTA
+20 VEGLVSHGVNTA

-45 ALYEKSDQIRLIG
+45 ALYEKSDQIRLVG

-103 STPLVLFIGQVPT
+103 STPLILFIGQVPT
-116 SHQGYEAFQEMDY
+116 SHLGFEAFQEMDY
-129 TAFFGGVAKWVTEV
+129 TAFFGGIAKWVTEI
-143 THPDQIPEIIN
+143 THPDQIPEVIN
-154 HAFTVATSDRPGPVV
+154 KAFRIATSDRPGPVV

-175 VLREETEKKI
+175 VLGEETEKTI
-185 IPVTPI
+185 IPFELT
-191 KDNSISEQEVQ
+191 KDHSISEQEVQ
-202 EIMANLQEA
+202 EIMTILEEA

-216 LVGGG
+216 LAGGG
-221 GWTATGRENLCRF
+221 GWTTIGRENLCRF

-258 YAGEAGVAMPPAVRQ
+258 YAGEAGVAMPPPVRQ
-273 TLDEADVLLA
+273 TLDEADVILA

-289 EMTTD
+289 EMTTN

-300 DRKQK
+300 NQSQK
-305 ILHVHSSEA
+305 MLHVHASEA
-314 EFDKVIKADLHI
+314 EFDKVVKADLHI
-326 RSNPNLAI
+326 RSNPNLAV
-334 AELLEMPNLG
+334 AALLEMPSIADSK
-344 EGRELWREETRNR
+344 EQWREETRNR
-357 FLSTHIVPATAIGV
+357 FLSTHKVPTAITGV

-399 WPNKFFYYG
+399 WPNKFFLYG
-408 SKARLLA
+408 SSARLLA

-421 GYGLP
+421 GYGVP

-459 MQEEAQPIVL
+459 AQEEAQPIVL

-488 ARVVGTDI
+488 ERVVGTDI

-511 SERVANIEEFKTAF
+511 SEQVTSIEEFKAAF
-525 DNALSSK
+525 DNALNSK
-532 TGAVLDLVVDPEML
+532 TGAVLDLIVDPEML
-546 TPQQSITQARLL
+546 TPQQSITQARS
-558 NER
+558 RQG

>member
-1 MHSFSLGERT
+1 
-11 WQMNGGHVL
+11 MNGGHLL
-20 VEGLVAHGVNTA
+20 VEGLVSHGANTA

-92 ASIGIHTAAQG
+92 ASIGVHTAAQG
-103 STPLVLFIGQVPT
+103 STPLILFIGQVPT
-116 SHQGYEAFQEMDY
+116 SHLGYEAFQEMDY
-129 TAFFGGVAKWVTEV
+129 TAFFGGIAKWVTEI
-143 THPDQIPEIIN
+143 THPDQIPEVIN
-154 HAFTVATSDRPGPVV
+154 KAFKIATSDRPGPVV

-175 VLREETEKKI
+175 VLREKTEKTI
-185 IPVTPI
+185 IPFEPT
-191 KDNSISEQEVQ
+191 KDHSISEQEVQ
-202 EIMANLQEA
+202 EIMTTLQEA

-216 LVGGG
+216 LAGGG
-221 GWTATGRENLCRF
+221 GWTTIGRENLCRF

-258 YAGEAGVAMPPAVRQ
+258 YAGEAGVAMPPPVRQ
-273 TLDEADVLLA
+273 TLDEADVILA

-289 EMTTD
+289 EMTTN

-300 DRKQK
+300 NQSQK
-305 ILHVHSSEA
+305 ILHIHASEA
-314 EFDKVIKADLHI
+314 EFDKVVKADLHI
-326 RSNPNLAI
+326 RSNPNLAV
-334 AELLEMPNLG
+334 AALLEMPSIADTK
-344 EGRELWREETRNR
+344 EQWREETRNR
-357 FLSTHIVPATAIGV
+357 FLSTHKVPTAITGV
-371 DMAAATAYLQEVLPE
+371 DMAAATAYLQEILPE

-399 WPNKFFYYG
+399 WPNKFFLYG
-408 SKARLLA
+408 SGARLLA

-421 GYGLP
+421 GYGVP

-488 ARVVGTDI
+488 ERVVGTDI

-511 SERVANIEEFKTAF
+511 SEQVTSIEEFKAAF
-525 DNALSSK
+525 DNALDSK
-532 TGAVLDLVVDPEML
+532 TGAVLDLIVDPEML
-546 TPQQSITQARLL
+546 TPQQSITQARS
-558 NER
+558 RQG

>member
-1 MHSFSLGERT
+1 
-11 WQMNGGHVL
+11 MNGGHLL
-20 VEGLVAHGVNTA
+20 VEGLASHGVNTA

-92 ASIGIHTAAQG
+92 ASIGVHTAAQG
-103 STPLVLFIGQVPT
+103 STPLILFIGQVPT
-116 SHQGYEAFQEMDY
+116 SHLGYEAFQEMDY
-129 TAFFGGVAKWVTEV
+129 TAFFGGIAKWVTEI
-143 THPDQIPEIIN
+143 THPDQIPEVIN
-154 HAFTVATSDRPGPVV
+154 KAFKIATSDRPGPVV

-175 VLREETEKKI
+175 VLREKTEKTI
-185 IPVTPI
+185 IPFEPT
-191 KDNSISEQEVQ
+191 KDHSISEKEVQ
-202 EIMANLQEA
+202 EIMTILQEA

-216 LVGGG
+216 LAGGG
-221 GWTATGRENLCRF
+221 GWTTRGRENLCRF

-258 YAGEAGVAMPPAVRQ
+258 YAGEAGVAMPPPVRQ
-273 TLDEADVLLA
+273 TLDEADVILA

-289 EMTTD
+289 EMTTN

-300 DRKQK
+300 NQSQK
-305 ILHVHSSEA
+305 ILHIHASEA
-314 EFDKVIKADLHI
+314 EFDKVVKADLHI
-326 RSNPNLAI
+326 RSNPNLAV
-334 AELLEMPNLG
+334 AALLGTPSMADTKEQ
-344 EGRELWREETRNR
+344 WREETRNR
-357 FLSTHIVPATAIGV
+357 FLSTHKVPTAITGV

-399 WPNKFFYYG
+399 WPNKFFLYG
-408 SKARLLA
+408 SSARLLA

-421 GYGLP
+421 GYGVP

-459 MQEEAQPIVL
+459 AQEDAQPIVL

-488 ARVVGTDI
+488 ERVVGTDI

-511 SERVANIEEFKTAF
+511 SEQVTSIEEFKAAF
-525 DNALSSK
+525 DNALDSK
-532 TGAVLDLVVDPEML
+532 TGAVLDLIVDPEML
-546 TPQQSITQARLL
+546 TPQQSITQARSAH
-558 NER
+558 ER

>member
-1 MHSFSLGERT
+1 
-11 WQMNGGHVL
+11 MNGGHLL
-20 VEGLVAHGVNTA
+20 VEGLVSHGVNTA

-45 ALYEKSDQIRLIG
+45 ALYEKSDQIRLVG

-103 STPLVLFIGQVPT
+103 STPLILFIGQVPT
-116 SHQGYEAFQEMDY
+116 SHLGYEAFQEMDY
-129 TAFFGGVAKWVTEV
+129 TAFFGGIAKWVTEI
-143 THPDQIPEIIN
+143 THPDQIPEVIN
-154 HAFTVATSDRPGPVV
+154 KAFRIATSDRPGPVV

-175 VLREETEKKI
+175 VLGEETEKTI
-185 IPVTPI
+185 IPFELT
-191 KDNSISEQEVQ
+191 KDHSISEQEVQ
-202 EIMANLQEA
+202 EIMTILEEA

-216 LVGGG
+216 LAGGG
-221 GWTATGRENLCRF
+221 GWTTIGRENLCRF

-258 YAGEAGVAMPPAVRQ
+258 YAGEAGVAMPPPVRQ
-273 TLDEADVLLA
+273 TLDEADVILA

-289 EMTTD
+289 EMTTN

-300 DRKQK
+300 NQSQK
-305 ILHVHSSEA
+305 ILHVHASEA
-314 EFDKVIKADLHI
+314 EFDKVVKADLHI
-326 RSNPNLAI
+326 RSNPNLAV
-334 AELLEMPNLG
+334 AALLEMPSIADTK
-344 EGRELWREETRNR
+344 EQWREETRNR
-357 FLSTHIVPATAIGV
+357 FLSTHKVPTAITGV

-399 WPNKFFYYG
+399 WPNKFFLYG
-408 SKARLLA
+408 SSARLLA

-421 GYGLP
+421 GYGVP

-459 MQEEAQPIVL
+459 AQEEAQPIVL

-488 ARVVGTDI
+488 ERVVGTDI

-511 SERVANIEEFKTAF
+511 SEQVTSIEEFKAAF
-525 DNALSSK
+525 DNALDSK
-532 TGAVLDLVVDPEML
+532 TGAVLDLIVDPEML
-546 TPQQSITQARLL
+546 TPQQSITQVRS
-558 NER
+558 RQG

>member
-1 MHSFSLGERT
+1 
-11 WQMNGGHVL
+11 MNGGHLL
-20 VEGLVAHGVNTA
+20 VEGLASHGVNTA

-92 ASIGIHTAAQG
+92 ASIGVHTAAQG
-103 STPLVLFIGQVPT
+103 STPLILFIGQVPT
-116 SHQGYEAFQEMDY
+116 SHLGYEAFQEMDY
-129 TAFFGGVAKWVTEV
+129 TAFFGGIAKWVTEI
-143 THPDQIPEIIN
+143 THPDQIPEVIN
-154 HAFTVATSDRPGPVV
+154 KAFKIATSDRPGPVV

-175 VLREETEKKI
+175 VLREKTEKTI
-185 IPVTPI
+185 IPFEPT
-191 KDNSISEQEVQ
+191 KDHSISEQEVQ
-202 EIMANLQEA
+202 EIMTILQEA

-216 LVGGG
+216 LAGGG
-221 GWTATGRENLCRF
+221 GWTTIGRENLCRF

-258 YAGEAGVAMPPAVRQ
+258 YAGEAGVAMPPPVRQ
-273 TLDEADVLLA
+273 TLDEADVILA

-289 EMTTD
+289 EMTTN

-300 DRKQK
+300 NQSQK
-305 ILHVHSSEA
+305 ILHIHASEA
-314 EFDKVIKADLHI
+314 EFDKVVKADLHI
-326 RSNPNLAI
+326 RSNPNLAV
-334 AELLEMPNLG
+334 AALLGTPSMADTKEQ
-344 EGRELWREETRNR
+344 WREETRNR
-357 FLSTHIVPATAIGV
+357 FLSTHKVPTAITGV

-399 WPNKFFYYG
+399 WPNKFFLYG
-408 SKARLLA
+408 SSARLLA

-421 GYGLP
+421 GYGVP

-459 MQEEAQPIVL
+459 AQEDAQPIVL

-488 ARVVGTDI
+488 ERVVGTDI

-511 SERVANIEEFKTAF
+511 SEQVTSIEEFKTAF
-525 DNALSSK
+525 DNALDSK
-532 TGAVLDLVVDPEML
+532 TGAVLDLIVDPEML
-546 TPQQSITQARLL
+546 TPQQSITQARSVH
-558 NER
+558 ER

>member
-1 MHSFSLGERT
+1 
-11 WQMNGGHVL
+11 MNGGHLL
-20 VEGLVAHGVNTA
+20 VEGLVSHGVNTA

-45 ALYEKSDQIRLIG
+45 ALYEKSDQIRLVG

-103 STPLVLFIGQVPT
+103 STPLILFIGQVPT
-116 SHQGYEAFQEMDY
+116 SHLGFEAFQEMDY
-129 TAFFGGVAKWVTEV
+129 TAFFGGIAKWVTEI
-143 THPDQIPEIIN
+143 THPDQIPEVIN
-154 HAFTVATSDRPGPVV
+154 KAFRIATSDRPGPVV

-175 VLREETEKKI
+175 VLGEETEKTI
-185 IPVTPI
+185 IPFELT
-191 KDNSISEQEVQ
+191 KDHSISEQEVQ
-202 EIMANLQEA
+202 EIMTILEEA

-216 LVGGG
+216 LAGGG
-221 GWTATGRENLCRF
+221 GWTTIGRENLCRF

-258 YAGEAGVAMPPAVRQ
+258 YAGEAGVAMPPPVRQ
-273 TLDEADVLLA
+273 TLDEADVILA

-289 EMTTD
+289 EMTTN

-300 DRKQK
+300 NQSQK
-305 ILHVHSSEA
+305 ILHVHASEA
-314 EFDKVIKADLHI
+314 EFDKVVKADLHI
-326 RSNPNLAI
+326 RSNPNLAV
-334 AELLEMPNLG
+334 AALLEMPSIADSK
-344 EGRELWREETRNR
+344 EQWREETRNR
-357 FLSTHIVPATAIGV
+357 FLSTHKVPTAITGV

-399 WPNKFFYYG
+399 WPNKFFLYG
-408 SKARLLA
+408 SSARLLA

-421 GYGLP
+421 GYGVP

-459 MQEEAQPIVL
+459 AQEEAQPIVL

-488 ARVVGTDI
+488 ERVVGTDI

-511 SERVANIEEFKTAF
+511 SEQVTSIEEFKAAF
-525 DNALSSK
+525 DNALDSK
-532 TGAVLDLVVDPEML
+532 TGAVLDLIVDPEML
-546 TPQQSITQARLL
+546 TPQQSITQVRS
-558 NER
+558 RQG

>member
-1 MHSFSLGERT
+1 
-11 WQMNGGHVL
+11 MNGGHLL
-20 VEGLVAHGVNTA
+20 VEGLVSHGVNTA

-45 ALYEKSDQIRLIG
+45 ALYEKSDQIRLVG

-103 STPLVLFIGQVPT
+103 STPLILFIGQVPT
-116 SHQGYEAFQEMDY
+116 SHLGFEAFQEMDY
-129 TAFFGGVAKWVTEV
+129 TAFFGGIAKWVTEI
-143 THPDQIPEIIN
+143 THPDQIPEVIN
-154 HAFTVATSDRPGPVV
+154 KAFRIATSDRPGPVV

-175 VLREETEKKI
+175 VLGEETEKTI
-185 IPVTPI
+185 IPFELT
-191 KDNSISEQEVQ
+191 KDHSISEQEVQ
-202 EIMANLQEA
+202 EIMTILEEA

-216 LVGGG
+216 LAGGG
-221 GWTATGRENLCRF
+221 GWTTIGRENLCRF

-258 YAGEAGVAMPPAVRQ
+258 YAGEAGVAMPPPVRQ
-273 TLDEADVLLA
+273 TLDEADVILA

-289 EMTTD
+289 EMTTN

-300 DRKQK
+300 NQSQK
-305 ILHVHSSEA
+305 ILHVHASEA
-314 EFDKVIKADLHI
+314 EFDKVVKADLHI
-326 RSNPNLAI
+326 RSNPNLAV
-334 AELLEMPNLG
+334 AALLEIPSIADSK
-344 EGRELWREETRNR
+344 EQWREETRNR
-357 FLSTHIVPATAIGV
+357 FLSTHKVPTAITGV

-399 WPNKFFYYG
+399 WPNKFFLYG
-408 SKARLLA
+408 SSARLLA

-421 GYGLP
+421 GYGVP

-459 MQEEAQPIVL
+459 AQEEAQPIVL

-488 ARVVGTDI
+488 ERVVGTDI

-511 SERVANIEEFKTAF
+511 SEQVTSIEEFKAAF
-525 DNALSSK
+525 DNALDSK
-532 TGAVLDLVVDPEML
+532 TGAVLDLIVDPEML
-546 TPQQSITQARLL
+546 TPQQSITQVRS
-558 NER
+558 RQG

>member
-1 MHSFSLGERT
+1 
-11 WQMNGGHVL
+11 MNGGHLL
-20 VEGLVAHGVNTA
+20 VEGLASHGVNTA

-92 ASIGIHTAAQG
+92 ASIGVHTAAQG
-103 STPLVLFIGQVPT
+103 STPLILFIGQVPT
-116 SHQGYEAFQEMDY
+116 SHLGYEAFQEMDY
-129 TAFFGGVAKWVTEV
+129 TAFFGGIAKWVTEI
-143 THPDQIPEIIN
+143 THPDQIPEVIN
-154 HAFTVATSDRPGPVV
+154 KAFKIATSDRPGPVV

-175 VLREETEKKI
+175 VLREKTEKTI
-185 IPVTPI
+185 IPFEPT
-191 KDNSISEQEVQ
+191 KDHSISEQEVQ
-202 EIMANLQEA
+202 EIMTILQEA

-216 LVGGG
+216 LAGGG
-221 GWTATGRENLCRF
+221 GWTTRGRENLCRF

-258 YAGEAGVAMPPAVRQ
+258 YAGEAGVAMPPPVRQ
-273 TLDEADVLLA
+273 TLDEADVILA

-289 EMTTD
+289 EMTTN

-300 DRKQK
+300 NQSQK
-305 ILHVHSSEA
+305 ILHIHASEA
-314 EFDKVIKADLHI
+314 EFDKVVKADLHI
-326 RSNPNLAI
+326 RSNPNLAV
-334 AELLEMPNLG
+334 AALLGTPSMADTKEQ
-344 EGRELWREETRNR
+344 WREETRNR
-357 FLSTHIVPATAIGV
+357 FLSTHKVPTAITGV

-399 WPNKFFYYG
+399 WPNKFFLYG
-408 SKARLLA
+408 SSARLLA

-421 GYGLP
+421 GYGVP

-488 ARVVGTDI
+488 ERVVGTDI

-511 SERVANIEEFKTAF
+511 SEQVTSIEEFKTAF
-525 DNALSSK
+525 DNALDSK
-532 TGAVLDLVVDPEML
+532 TGAVLDLIVDPEML
-546 TPQQSITQARLL
+546 TPQQSITQARSVH
-558 NER
+558 ER

>member
-1 MHSFSLGERT
+1 
-11 WQMNGGHVL
+11 MNGGHVL

-92 ASIGIHTAAQG
+92 ASIGVHTAAQG
-103 STPLVLFIGQVPT
+103 STPLILFIGQVPT

-143 THPDQIPEIIN
+143 THPDQIPETIN

-191 KDNSISEQEVQ
+191 ENNSISEQEVQ

-221 GWTATGRENLCRF
+221 GWTAIGRENLCRF

-314 EFDKVIKADLHI
+314 EFDKVIEADLHI

-357 FLSTHIVPATAIGV
+357 FLSTHIVPAAAIGV
-371 DMAAATAYLQEVLPE
+371 DMAAVTAYLQEVLPE

-488 ARVVGTDI
+488 ERVVGTDI

>member
-1 MHSFSLGERT
+1 
-11 WQMNGGHVL
+11 MNGGHVL

-92 ASIGIHTAAQG
+92 ASIGVHTAAQG
-103 STPLVLFIGQVPT
+103 STPLILFIGQVPT

-143 THPDQIPEIIN
+143 THPDQIPETIN

-185 IPVTPI
+185 IPVAPI

-221 GWTATGRENLCRF
+221 GWTAIGRENLCRF

-357 FLSTHIVPATAIGV
+357 FLSTHIVPSATIGV
-371 DMAAATAYLQEVLPE
+371 DMAAVTAYLQEVLPE

-525 DNALSSK
+525 DNALNSK

>member
-1 MHSFSLGERT
+1 
-11 WQMNGGHVL
+11 MNGGHLL
-20 VEGLVAHGVNTA
+20 VEGLVSHGVNTA

-45 ALYEKSDQIRLIG
+45 ALYEKSDQIRLVG

-103 STPLVLFIGQVPT
+103 STPLILFIGQVPT
-116 SHQGYEAFQEMDY
+116 SHLGFEAFQEMDY
-129 TAFFGGVAKWVTEV
+129 TAFFGGIAKWVTEI
-143 THPDQIPEIIN
+143 THPDQIPEVIN
-154 HAFTVATSDRPGPVV
+154 KAFRIATSDRPGPVV

-175 VLREETEKKI
+175 VLGEETEKTI
-185 IPVTPI
+185 IPFELT
-191 KDNSISEQEVQ
+191 KDHSISEQEVQ
-202 EIMANLQEA
+202 EIMTILEEA

-216 LVGGG
+216 LAGGG
-221 GWTATGRENLCRF
+221 GWTTIGRENLCRF

-258 YAGEAGVAMPPAVRQ
+258 YAGEAGVAMPPPVRQ
-273 TLDEADVLLA
+273 TLDEADVILA

-289 EMTTD
+289 EMTTN

-300 DRKQK
+300 NQSQK
-305 ILHVHSSEA
+305 ILHVHASEA
-314 EFDKVIKADLHI
+314 EFDKVVKADLHI
-326 RSNPNLAI
+326 RSNPNLAV
-334 AELLEMPNLG
+334 AALLEMPSIADTK
-344 EGRELWREETRNR
+344 EQWREETRNR
-357 FLSTHIVPATAIGV
+357 FLSTHKVPTAITGV

-399 WPNKFFYYG
+399 WPNKFFLYG
-408 SKARLLA
+408 SSARLLA

-421 GYGLP
+421 GYGVP

-459 MQEEAQPIVL
+459 AQEEAQPIVL

-488 ARVVGTDI
+488 ERVVGTDI

-511 SERVANIEEFKTAF
+511 SEQVTSIEEFKAAF
-525 DNALSSK
+525 DNALDSK
-532 TGAVLDLVVDPEML
+532 TGAVLDLIVDPEML
-546 TPQQSITQARLL
+546 TPQQSITQVRS
-558 NER
+558 RQG

>member
-1 MHSFSLGERT
+1 
-11 WQMNGGHVL
+11 MNGGHLL
-20 VEGLVAHGVNTA
+20 VEGLASHGVNTA

-92 ASIGIHTAAQG
+92 ASIGVHTAAQG
-103 STPLVLFIGQVPT
+103 STPLILFIGQVPT
-116 SHQGYEAFQEMDY
+116 SHLGYEAFQEMDY
-129 TAFFGGVAKWVTEV
+129 TAFFGGIAKWVTEI
-143 THPDQIPEIIN
+143 THPDQIPEVIN
-154 HAFTVATSDRPGPVV
+154 KAFKIATSDRPGPVV

-175 VLREETEKKI
+175 VLREKTEKTI
-185 IPVTPI
+185 IPFEPT
-191 KDNSISEQEVQ
+191 KDHSISEQEVQ
-202 EIMANLQEA
+202 EIMTILQEA

-216 LVGGG
+216 LAGGG
-221 GWTATGRENLCRF
+221 GWTTRGRENLCRF

-258 YAGEAGVAMPPAVRQ
+258 YAGEAGVAMPPPVRQ
-273 TLDEADVLLA
+273 TLDEADVILA

-289 EMTTD
+289 EMTTN

-300 DRKQK
+300 NQSQK
-305 ILHVHSSEA
+305 ILHIHASEA
-314 EFDKVIKADLHI
+314 EFDKVVKADLHI
-326 RSNPNLAI
+326 RSNPNLAV
-334 AELLEMPNLG
+334 AALLGTPSMADTKEQ
-344 EGRELWREETRNR
+344 WREETRNR
-357 FLSTHIVPATAIGV
+357 FLSTHKVPTAITGV

-399 WPNKFFYYG
+399 WPNKFFLYG
-408 SKARLLA
+408 SSARLLA

-439 VVCFAGDGDF
+439 VVCFTGDGDF

-459 MQEEAQPIVL
+459 AQEDAQPIVL

-488 ARVVGTDI
+488 ERVVGTDI

-511 SERVANIEEFKTAF
+511 SEQVTSIEEFKTAF
-525 DNALSSK
+525 DNALDSK
-532 TGAVLDLVVDPEML
+532 TGAVLDLIVDPEML
-546 TPQQSITQARLL
+546 TPQQSITQARSVH
-558 NER
+558 ER

>member
-1 MHSFSLGERT
+1 
-11 WQMNGGHVL
+11 MNGGHLL
-20 VEGLVAHGVNTA
+20 VEGLVSHGVNTA

-45 ALYEKSDQIRLIG
+45 ALYEKSDQIRLVG

-103 STPLVLFIGQVPT
+103 STPLILFIGQVPT
-116 SHQGYEAFQEMDY
+116 SHLGYEAFQEMDY
-129 TAFFGGVAKWVTEV
+129 TAFFGGIAKWVTEI
-143 THPDQIPEIIN
+143 THPDQIPEVIN
-154 HAFTVATSDRPGPVV
+154 KAFKIATSDRPGPVV

-175 VLREETEKKI
+175 VLREKTEKTI
-185 IPVTPI
+185 IPFEPT
-191 KDNSISEQEVQ
+191 KDHSISEQEVQ
-202 EIMANLQEA
+202 EIMTTLQEA

-216 LVGGG
+216 LAGGG
-221 GWTATGRENLCRF
+221 GWTTIGRENLCRF

-258 YAGEAGVAMPPAVRQ
+258 YAGEAGVAMPPPVRQ
-273 TLDEADVLLA
+273 TLDEADVILA

-289 EMTTD
+289 EMTTN

-300 DRKQK
+300 NQSQK
-305 ILHVHSSEA
+305 ILHIHASEA
-314 EFDKVIKADLHI
+314 EFDKVVKADLHI
-326 RSNPNLAI
+326 RSNPNLAV
-334 AELLEMPNLG
+334 AALLEMPSIADTK
-344 EGRELWREETRNR
+344 EQWREETRNR
-357 FLSTHIVPATAIGV
+357 FLSTHKVPTAITGV
-371 DMAAATAYLQEVLPE
+371 DMAAATAYLQEILPE

-399 WPNKFFYYG
+399 WPNKFFLYG
-408 SKARLLA
+408 SGARLLA

-421 GYGLP
+421 GYGVP

-525 DNALSSK
+525 DNALNSK